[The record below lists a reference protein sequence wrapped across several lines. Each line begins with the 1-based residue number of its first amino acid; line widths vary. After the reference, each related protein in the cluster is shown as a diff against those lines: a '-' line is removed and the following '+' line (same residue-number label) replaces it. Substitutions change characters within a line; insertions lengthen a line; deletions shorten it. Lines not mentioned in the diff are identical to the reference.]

1 MFDLLYDLANEMDKA
16 FAASEKK
23 GYKRSFACNVLE
35 GENEYQV
42 VAQMPGF
49 NKEDIN
55 VTFEDGTLTISAT
68 HPKAESKADE
78 KTEAKPEKRYLL
90 KERADADLERALY
103 FGDIEEEAVSAKYE
117 NGLLYVTIALKKPE
131 EKVKKTITIE

>member
-1 MFDLLYDLANEMDKA
+1 MFDLLYDLAKMDKA

-68 HPKAESKADE
+68 HPKK
-78 KTEAKPEKRYLL
+78 EAKPEEKAENKPTKRYLL
-90 KERADADLERALY
+90 KERTEANLERALY
-103 FGDIEEEAVSAKYE
+103 FGDIEEESVSEKYE